1 MTDYKKLTTTA
12 AAALLLASGNAM
24 ASGSHAGFYYADL
37 GDWGDG
43 FGLEGSFKLG
53 DNFRLFGDL
62 TFVDDGPFELDI
74 VRIGGGYV
82 IPMNQQMSF
91 EVGGSYQNWDM
102 SFDDPFFGSM
112 SEDDNAFG
120 LHGRLNFAVNEQ
132 FHLNGGLELL
142 FFDDADDDEVVV
154 SARGTFFLNPEFS
167 LFGGFEAYT
176 GDVVDD
182 TMIKIGASF
191 NF

>member
-24 ASGSHAGFYYADL
+24 ASGSHAGFYYADF
-37 GDWGDG
+37 GDWGNG
-43 FGLEGSFKLG
+43 FGLEGSFMLG

-62 TFVDDGPFELDI
+62 TFVDDDPVELDI

-82 IPMNQQMSF
+82 IPINQQMSF
-91 EVGGSYQNWDM
+91 EVGGSYQNWDWTV
-102 SFDDPFFGSM
+102 PFFGSM
-112 SEDDNAFG
+112 DDNAFG
-120 LHGRLNFAVNEQ
+120 LHGRLSFAVSEQ

-142 FFDDADDDEVVV
+142 FFDDIDDDEVVI

-176 GDVVDD
+176 GDAVDE